1 MSATP
6 SDIVFSAA
14 VKAVQSRRGS
24 RDQMAARGTGGGWPE
39 RISADLA
46 GFIGTITTC
55 YIATASA
62 GGQPT
67 IQHRGGPPGFLVV
80 VDDTTIAFADFAG
93 NQQYVTTGNLTEN
106 SRICLFLIDCENRRR
121 VKIWGHARTV
131 DDDPALIA
139 RLTPAAS
146 RARVQQ
152 AVIITV
158 ETFDVNCSQHIPQ
171 KFDAADVASTIKT
184 FQARVRELDAENGE
198 LKARIAALEHGA

>member
-1 MSATP
+1 MARAVAGQSGSRPTLPVSSAR
-6 SDIVFSAA
+6 
-14 VKAVQSRRGS
+14 SRR
-24 RDQMAARGTGGGWPE
+24 
-39 RISADLA
+39 
-46 GFIGTITTC
+46 C

-106 SRICLFLIDCENRRR
+106 SRVCLFLIDCENRRR